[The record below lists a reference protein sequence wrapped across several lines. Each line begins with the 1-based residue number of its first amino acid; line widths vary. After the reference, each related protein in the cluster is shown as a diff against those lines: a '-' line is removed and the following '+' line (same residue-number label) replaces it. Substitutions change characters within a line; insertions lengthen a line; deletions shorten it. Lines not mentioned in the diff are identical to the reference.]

1 MNEPQALLE
10 LQGIDV
16 EVLRAN
22 KRLDSLPEKTA
33 ILEVRAK
40 AREVAEMGEKAGM
53 LVRKLEAEL
62 KARQD
67 EISTLNEKLSAEQ
80 TKIMETTD
88 HRAVQSITR
97 EMDGFRRRVDK
108 LEMESLQYMERI
120 DKARAQAG
128 KIDEAK
134 ASLAQKEA
142 GLIARFRAVGGELQK
157 EIAALEAKRAKAAG
171 SVSADVLAR
180 YEAARGSKGGIGV
193 GRLEG
198 DSCTACRMSLPAER
212 LKELTSGPDIGT
224 CPQCRRPIVV
234 RGGDDR

>member
-1 MNEPQALLE
+1 MNEPSALLE

-16 EVLRAN
+16 EVLRAK

-33 ILEVRAK
+33 ILEIRAK
-40 AREVAEMGEKAGM
+40 GREVAEMGTKAGM

-67 EISTLNEKLSAEQ
+67 EIATLGEKLAHEQ
-80 TKIMETTD
+80 TKVMETTD

-108 LEMESLQYMERI
+108 LEMESLQFMERI
-120 DKARAQAG
+120 EKARVQTD

-134 ASLAQKEA
+134 ASLGAKEA
-142 GLIARFRAVGGELQK
+142 ALIERFKAVGGELQN
-157 EIAALEAKRAKAAG
+157 EIAALEAKRAKIAG
-171 SVSADVLAR
+171 AVSADVLKR
-180 YEAARGSKGGIGV
+180 YESARESKGGIGV
-193 GRLEG
+193 GKLEG
-198 DSCTACRMSLPAER
+198 DSCSACRMSLPAER
-212 LKELTSGPDIGT
+212 LKQLTTGPDIGI

-234 RGGDDR
+234 RGGDE